1 MSVSLVVL
9 ALVTLQRLAE
19 LAWARR
25 NVARL
30 MLRGAREVAPE
41 HYSLIVA
48 LHASWLIGLWLLA
61 PATILHWGWLLIFGL
76 LQLLRV
82 WVLISMKDRW
92 TTRIIVLA
100 NEPLVRTGPYRWL
113 NHPNYWVVA
122 GEIPTLPL
130 SFGLVVYALIFSAL
144 NAVILAIRIRA
155 ENQALAI

>member
-1 MSVSLVVL
+1 MSVSVAVL
-9 ALVTLQRLAE
+9 AFVTLQRLTE

-30 MLRGAREVAPE
+30 MRRGAKEVAPE
-41 HYSLIVA
+41 HYSLIVT

-61 PATILHWGWLLIFGL
+61 PDTIVHWGWLILFFI
-76 LQLLRV
+76 LQILRV
-82 WVLISMKDRW
+82 WILVSLKDRW

-100 NEPLVRTGPYRWL
+100 NEPLVRIGPYRFL

-122 GEIPTLPL
+122 GEILTLPL

-144 NAVILAIRIRA
+144 NAVILSMRIRA
-155 ENQALAI
+155 ENQALAL